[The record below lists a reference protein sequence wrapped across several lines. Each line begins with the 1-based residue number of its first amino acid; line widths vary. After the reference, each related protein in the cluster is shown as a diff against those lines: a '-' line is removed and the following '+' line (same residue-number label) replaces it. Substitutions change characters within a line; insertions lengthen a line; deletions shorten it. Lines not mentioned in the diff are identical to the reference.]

1 FRSEGMFNK
10 ISFKMG
16 LLFFVFILVIES
28 FLFFILYI
36 NLANDRI
43 DEVMESLLARGNTH
57 RDVLED
63 HFDEST
69 IDHVVIMESE
79 SEFSVVI
86 TDRTGNPIQLSKDT
100 NEAMLD
106 IIAEDDAHNNI
117 PSEGI
122 VIQENWTEEEFVVS
136 DSPMT
141 INNAHSC
148 HIDMFAQTSYVER
161 VVDQLAKQF
170 FITGIITIILTIMT
184 IFLLTRFIAQPLIK
198 MKQATEQLS
207 KGNNKVSLNTERQD
221 ELGDLAKS
229 VNKLAAD
236 LSKLKVE
243 RNEFLASIAHELRTP
258 LTYIQGYADIIN
270 RKDTTEEEKAEY
282 IQIIREETEELTLLV
297 KDLFEL
303 ARMDEHNF
311 KVYPER
317 LNAVHLIKQII
328 ERMTPVFK
336 EKGMDVRVSCPDELT
351 LYADKERIQQVLV
364 NILDNAQKHAQ
375 ANSTITVVVTKT
387 DEQVIIKIS
396 DEGEGIPEADL
407 PHIYDR
413 LYRVEKSRSRES
425 GGAGLGLS
433 ISKEIVEAHGGSIEL
448 TSVPNEG
455 TTVTIKLLVGDE

>member
-1 FRSEGMFNK
+1 
-10 ISFKMG
+10 
-16 LLFFVFILVIES
+16 
-28 FLFFILYI
+28 
-36 NLANDRI
+36 
-43 DEVMESLLARGNTH
+43 
-57 RDVLED
+57 
-63 HFDEST
+63 
-69 IDHVVIMESE
+69 
-79 SEFSVVI
+79 
-86 TDRTGNPIQLSKDT
+86 
-100 NEAMLD
+100 MLD
-106 IIAEDDAHNNI
+106 IIAEADAHKNI

-122 VIQENWTEEEFVVS
+122 VIQDNWTEEEFVAT

-141 INNAHSC
+141 INNAHAG
-148 HIDMFAQTSYVER
+148 HVYMFAQTSYVER
-161 VVDQLAKQF
+161 VVEQLAKQF

-207 KGNNKVSLNTERQD
+207 KGNNKVSLNTERKD

-282 IQIIREETEELTLLV
+282 TKIIREETEKLTLLV

-311 KVYPER
+311 KVYPEW

-336 EKGMDVRVSCPDELT
+336 EKRIDVKVSCPDELT

-375 ANSTITVVVTKT
+375 ANSTITVVVRKT
-387 DEQVIIKIS
+387 AEQVIDRKSTRLNSSHVAIS
-396 DEGEGIPEADL
+396 YAVFCL
-407 PHIYDR
+407 
-413 LYRVEKSRSRES
+413 K
-425 GGAGLGLS
+425 
-433 ISKEIVEAHGGSIEL
+433 K
-448 TSVPNEG
+448 
-455 TTVTIKLLVGDE
+455 